1 MEKILLYGLN
11 KERETAIV
19 NLLKTAGFEEVIC
32 LKKQDSHYLAG
43 YLHGL
48 SEYEQKICTP
58 KEEAHDAE
66 FMMIS
71 GFDREGINRLFD
83 VFKSSGSAR
92 PVTSAL
98 TEINKDW
105 VLADI
110 INEVYEEHLMLT
122 GRKNN
127 KA

>member
-11 KERETAIV
+11 HQRQTVIKE
-19 NLLKTAGFEEVIC
+19 LLYSAGFETIIFLNSEDVC
-32 LKKQDSHYLAG
+32 LKAG

-48 SEYEQKICTP
+48 NGYSKEICTP
-58 KEEAHDAE
+58 KEDVHSVE

-71 GFDREGINRLFD
+71 GFDRNGINRLFE
-83 VFKSSGSAR
+83 VFKSAMTPR

-105 VLADI
+105 VLGDI

-122 GRKNN
+122 RKQ
-127 KA
+127 K